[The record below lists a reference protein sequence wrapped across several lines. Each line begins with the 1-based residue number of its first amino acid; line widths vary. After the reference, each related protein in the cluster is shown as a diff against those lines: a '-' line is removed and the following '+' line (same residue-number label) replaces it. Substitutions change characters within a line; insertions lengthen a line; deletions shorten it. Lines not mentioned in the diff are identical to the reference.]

1 MKSYYIV
8 NFFSP
13 ILNDVGELVQAIKKA
28 RMSQEYIDLNNNI

>member
-28 RMSQEYIDLNNNI
+28 NPDYIKIGRAHV